1 MEKLLT
7 KKDSLDEGDL
17 MNITYTFL
25 KTREKHHV
33 PFCQDNVTLC
43 NPFSCCVC
51 GFFFFNLVDKE
62 NTLNCSFNST
72 VQQYNEMGILQ
83 KMN

>member
-1 MEKLLT
+1 
-7 KKDSLDEGDL
+7 

-51 GFFFFNLVDKE
+51 GFFFNLFDKE

-72 VQQYNEMGILQ
+72 VQ
-83 KMN
+83 

>member
-1 MEKLLT
+1 
-7 KKDSLDEGDL
+7 

-25 KTREKHHV
+25 KTKKHHV
-33 PFCQDNVTLC
+33 LFCQDNVTLC
-43 NPFSCCVC
+43 NPFSCWVC
-51 GFFFFNLVDKE
+51 GVFNLVDKE
-62 NTLNCSFNST
+62 NTLTCSFNST

>member
-1 MEKLLT
+1 
-7 KKDSLDEGDL
+7 

-33 PFCQDNVTLC
+33 LFCQDNVTLC
-43 NPFSCCVC
+43 NPFSCMCVC
-51 GFFFFNLVDKE
+51 VFNLVGKE
-62 NTLNCSFNST
+62 NTLTCSFNRT